1 MRENPKDSLGRTWA
15 YTRSFM
21 ASLGELEKRG
31 GLFANAARDVHA
43 LLGRIGFP
51 GDPLKQLAVTDN
63 GESRIK
69 KAVKYQL
76 RGGCRL
82 VTVQDDRCVH
92 LLFTGSHDDTQRWLD
107 RNGGWTAV
115 RNATGAFDETYVSE
129 ERSVSPG
136 VVGTTLPPQ
145 PLFRGLPSDLFD
157 RLVEGLPRSL
167 ARTLEALQPPIE
179 FRALADLTDQIPG
192 PDQRGA
198 VYDVFLQLV
207 HENNRAAEERTRLYI
222 GDGKAVADL
231 TDDEF
236 ADVADSDVLRRVP
249 IGSAVFAERVKRFMA
264 SASYRDWMLFMRDE
278 QQRVVDEDFAGPSKL
293 TGVSGSGKTCVVVQR
308 AVRLATRYPEGRL
321 LILTLNPSLAGL
333 VRDLT
338 EAVATEDDLR
348 RIDVLPLF
356 ELCRRIIIAQ
366 DSSAERRLRDVT
378 WRHNETID
386 QIWRQ
391 YYLCKHNNDDAL
403 VLEPLHDSLLQR
415 GVSPSNYI
423 REEIEWLRSALPRSR
438 WNDYL
443 TIERKGRAFPLAPE
457 QRRLVLKG
465 TDGWMDIMGV
475 IGAVDV
481 LQIVNETLS
490 LPIRALPQYRCVLVD
505 EAQDFGNLELSLVRR
520 LVAPGENDLFLCGDA
535 AQAVTTKHQNFR
547 EVDIDIPA
555 ARSRRLSQNYRN
567 SRDILRA
574 AHEVLFA
581 NLTDEMVSRP
591 DFEIF
596 DPDLSAFS
604 AATPVLLRARSLDD
618 ELAHAVAFA
627 RQMLGESCRT
637 ACIAVCGYSSH
648 EMRDWAEK
656 VGLPV
661 LSGNVSLEAEPLVV
675 SDLEQTKGFEFDLVW
690 IANASADVLPHPHS
704 LEDEQHRDLA
714 RLYVVLTR
722 ARRELYVS
730 YADTISRFFE
740 FEKCQEVFAAD
751 ALEMYSPERATL
763 KPSRPRAIAPEMQ
776 VGRVVGAW
784 RNMNGREFL
793 HSRYAIGCRSISR
806 ERSGNWWMVPAFA
819 AGPSGRSGA

>member
-1 MRENPKDSLGRTWA
+1 L
-15 YTRSFM
+15 TRKIE
-21 ASLGELEKRG
+21 ELE
-31 GLFANAARDVHA
+31 
-43 LLGRIGFP
+43 
-51 GDPLKQLAVTDN
+51 
-63 GESRIK
+63 
-69 KAVKYQL
+69 
-76 RGGCRL
+76 
-82 VTVQDDRCVH
+82 
-92 LLFTGSHDDTQRWLD
+92 
-107 RNGGWTAV
+107 
-115 RNATGAFDETYVSE
+115 
-129 ERSVSPG
+129 
-136 VVGTTLPPQ
+136 
-145 PLFRGLPSDLFD
+145 
-157 RLVEGLPRSL
+157 
-167 ARTLEALQPPIE
+167 PPIE
-179 FRALADLTDQIPG
+179 HRALAELTDQIADG
-192 PDQRGA
+192 AQRGA
-198 VYDVFLQLV
+198 VYDVFLQLAQ
-207 HENNRAAEERTRLYI
+207 ENSRAAEERARLYV
-222 GDGKAVADL
+222 GDGKAVEDL
-231 TDDEF
+231 SDDEF

-249 IGSAVFAERVKRFMA
+249 VGSPVFAERIKRFMA

-278 QQRVVDEDFAGPSKL
+278 QQRVVDEDFAGSAKL

-308 AVRLATRYPEGRL
+308 AVRLAARYPEGRVL
-321 LILTLNPSLAGL
+321 VLTLNPSLARL

-338 EAVATEDDLR
+338 EAVAPEDDLR

-356 ELCRRIIIAQ
+356 DLCRRTILAQ
-366 DSSAERRLRDVT
+366 DPSAERRLRDVT

-386 QIWRQ
+386 QIWRE
-391 YYLCKHNNDDAL
+391 YYLCKHNNHDAR

-415 GVSPSNYI
+415 GVSPSSYI
-423 REEIEWLRSALPRSR
+423 REEIEWLRSALPRGR
-438 WNDYL
+438 WKDYL
-443 TIERKGRAFPLAPE
+443 SIERKGRAFPLAPE

-465 TDGWMDIMGV
+465 TDGWMDKMGV

-490 LPIRALPQYRCVLVD
+490 LPAHALPQYRCVLVD

-520 LVAPGENDLFLCGDA
+520 LVEPAENDLFLCGDA
-535 AQAVTTKHQNFR
+535 AQAVMTKHQSFR
-547 EVDIDIPA
+547 EVEIDIPP

-581 NLTDEMVSRP
+581 NLTDEMMSRP

-604 AATPVLLRARSLDD
+604 ASTPVLLRAASLDD

-627 RQMLGESCRT
+627 RQMLEEGSRT

-661 LSGNVSLEAEPLVV
+661 LSGDVSLEDEPLVV

-690 IANASADVLPHPHS
+690 VANASAYVLPHPHS

-730 YADTISRFFE
+730 YSDTLSRFFD
-740 FEKCQEVFAAD
+740 FVKCAEVFAAD
-751 ALEMYSPERATL
+751 SLETYAPERVAL
-763 KPSRPRAIAPEMQ
+763 RPARPRTIAPEIQ
-776 VGRVVGAW
+776 VRQVSDAW
-784 RNMNGREFL
+784 RDLDGREFL
-793 HSRYAIGCRSISR
+793 HSRYAVGVSVDLARKIRELVDGTGLRRGTVWKKWRTMGDAVAGLSQQRIQSR
-806 ERSGNWWMVPAFA
+806 RTWGPEVASQLEALVASLSTKNRPDSVER
-819 AGPSGRSGA
+819 R